1 MNQLFF
7 YLCRLMNFLK
17 FFLLLNNTSLWYTL
31 AVHFAASSKA
41 NIVANSSSRINIQ
54 EINDLRLKIVW
65 LWCAKNI
72 SMPIKAWPFVCVTLH
87 FQEKKNC
94 IFTMWILHPPKLADL
109 IKQLYAL
116 GIATVKHTQ
125 TNIFWK
131 KNMGFL
137 AIKERCNIECYHF
150 RASHKYGF
158 PHQNQRKKRKN
169 FGYVLCAI
177 HWA

>member
-1 MNQLFF
+1 M
-7 YLCRLMNFLK
+7 CK
-17 FFLLLNNTSLWYTL
+17 E
-31 AVHFAASSKA
+31 HFNAHKSVAICLR
-41 NIVANSSSRINIQ
+41 NIAFSR
-54 EINDLRLKIVW
+54 E
-65 LWCAKNI
+65 
-72 SMPIKAWPFVCVTLH
+72 
-87 FQEKKNC
+87 KNC

-125 TNIFWK
+125 TNIFWE

-169 FGYVLCAI
+169 FGYVHIYTSCVPYIELKHETVFDQDLYAKSRLI
-177 HWA
+177 YKILATHLKWVVNAKHLNLKDVNRKSSIKT